1 MGRYLIDNNAISNF
15 LSGQLTD
22 NGMNFMAEVVD
33 QIPII
38 SVITQI
44 EALSWVNYDKTKE
57 QVLKNFVHDA
67 IILSLTPEIVE
78 QCVRIRRSKKM
89 KTPDAIIAA
98 TAIINDFILISS
110 DNDFTVISGL
120 KVLNPKSL

>member
-15 LSGQLTD
+15 LSRQLTD

-57 QVLKNFVHDA
+57 EVLKNFVQDA

-110 DNDFTVISGL
+110 DSDFNAISGL
-120 KVLNPKSL
+120 QVLNPKSL

>member
-15 LSGQLTD
+15 LSRQLTD

-57 QVLKNFVHDA
+57 EVLKNFVQDA

>member
-89 KTPDAIIAA
+89 KTRDAIIAA

>member
-1 MGRYLIDNNAISNF
+1 
-15 LSGQLTD
+15 
-22 NGMNFMAEVVD
+22 MNFMAEVVD

-67 IILSLTPEIVE
+67 IILSLTPEIV
-78 QCVRIRRSKKM
+78 
-89 KTPDAIIAA
+89 
-98 TAIINDFILISS
+98 
-110 DNDFTVISGL
+110 
-120 KVLNPKSL
+120 

>member
-22 NGMNFMAEVVD
+22 SGMNFMEEVVD

-57 QVLKNFVHDA
+57 QVLKNFVQDA

-98 TAIINDFILISS
+98 TAIANDFILISS
-110 DNDFTVISGL
+110 DSDFNAISGL
-120 KVLNPKSL
+120 QVLNQKSL